1 MRFVDWDGSRIGL
14 RRHDG
19 RFRRCVEHCRHDG
32 LRSFHVW
39 RFDELWW
46 LDGLWRNRHRRRR
59 SVRRY
64 EPWRLLE
71 RWSFR

>member
-1 MRFVDWDGSRIGL
+1 MRFVEGRRRRGSRRLQRDWDGSRI
-14 RRHDG
+14 
-19 RFRRCVEHCRHDG
+19 G